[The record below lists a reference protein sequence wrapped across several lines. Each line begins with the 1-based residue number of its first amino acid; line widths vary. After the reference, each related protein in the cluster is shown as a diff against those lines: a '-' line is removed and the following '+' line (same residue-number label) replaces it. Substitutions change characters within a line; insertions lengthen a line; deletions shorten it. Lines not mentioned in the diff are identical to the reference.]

1 MYSSGRAWTRFTG
14 LEIVFEFYLLC
25 HRFSGPG
32 ASFYAESIGAVD
44 RETENGA
51 KTVRDLGAL
60 IECSM
65 LRTFMDGYGQFIGND
80 GRRWTTAG
88 GITSGGKPG
97 D

>member
-1 MYSSGRAWTRFTG
+1 MGP

-25 HRFSGPG
+25 HRLSGPG
-32 ASFYAESIGAVD
+32 ACCYAKGIGAVD
-44 RETENGA
+44 GEAENGA

-65 LRTFMDGYGQFIGND
+65 LRTFMDSYGQFIGNN
-80 GRRWTTAG
+80 GPRWTTAG
-88 GITSGGKPG
+88 GITSGGKAG

>member
-1 MYSSGRAWTRFTG
+1 MYFSGRARTRFTG

-32 ASFYAESIGAVD
+32 ASFYAEGIGAAD
-44 RETENGA
+44 GEAENGA

-65 LRTFMDGYGQFIGND
+65 LRTFMDSYGQFIGND
-80 GRRWTTAG
+80 GRRWTTG
-88 GITSGGKPG
+88 GITSGGKAG